1 MIGECT
7 GKVRSTPTPKLTLR
21 TLKVSATRTPG
32 VGSPRPGT
40 PGSAPGCPRR
50 PGRAPSRCRRGGTR
64 ARRRAR
70 WRGRRGRSGSWQLT
84 LLARSRPP
92 RGGARR
98 RRLGG
103 RKTIAVLR
111 EEAHLVLAEAAA
123 RLDEV
128 GTALEGA
135 RQGHGA
141 PPGRDPA
148 VVAAAQH
155 LGNLEASEAR
165 RPRVLGVLE
174 QAGGEALLA
183 RRRLVAEHPG
193 NEPGHRLE
201 DDEGRELATGE
212 HVVTDGELAVH
223 ERVGDA
229 LVDPLVAAAQ
239 QGERPE
245 LGEAGAAALVESLA
259 ARREQVE
266 RTGRS
271 GRLHGREDRA
281 GGEHHAGAAAEGCV
295 VDGSPGVGGPRP
307 QVVHGELEQPRAP
320 GPAEDAGV
328 RVRLDDVGE
337 DREDRD
343 DERRAHSKSP
353 SGASTTTRPPVR
365 ATTKRS
371 GTR

>member
-229 LVDPLVAAAQ
+229 LVDPL
-239 QGERPE
+239 
-245 LGEAGAAALVESLA
+245 A
-259 ARREQVE
+259 ARREQVK

-320 GPAEDAGV
+320 GRAEDAGV

-353 SGASTTTRPPVR
+353 SGTSTTTRPPVR